1 MLSYCLKC
9 KKKKSINPRLSKTTN
24 GKTMILSKWTVCGSK
39 KSKFIKEQ
47 QAKGLLSNLG
57 IRTSLNKISLL
68 GDILF

>member
-1 MLSYCLKC
+1 M
-9 KKKKSINPRLSKTTN
+9 NPRLSKTTN
-24 GKTMILSKWTVCGSK
+24 GKTMILSKCTICGSK

-57 IRTSLNKISLL
+57 IRTPLNKIPLL